1 MIATVNTYSI
11 CYIFL
16 IFLLRFAL
24 LKHCAYL
31 TCHLYVRGYGSGLPL
46 ALYYNHEYILLG
58 PSVQHT
64 FVAPCKKKHTFVA
77 TGLLIKAVCIT
88 TMQRLGSY
96 PLFEEKKLLSQAAKS
111 PSTNPEIFQKGF
123 SKLIFKIYHDYARG
137 NRFST

>member
-1 MIATVNTYSI
+1 MVPVYPWP
-11 CYIFL
+11 YIT
-16 IFLLRFAL
+16 I
-24 LKHCAYL
+24 
-31 TCHLYVRGYGSGLPL
+31 TS
-46 ALYYNHEYILLG
+46 ILLG

>member
-1 MIATVNTYSI
+1 MVPVYPWPYITITSI
-11 CYIFL
+11 Y
-16 IFLLRFAL
+16 
-24 LKHCAYL
+24 YL
-31 TCHLYVRGYGSGLPL
+31 DHLY
-46 ALYYNHEYILLG
+46 NILLLLL
-58 PSVQHT
+58 
-64 FVAPCKKKHTFVA
+64 AKKKHTFVA